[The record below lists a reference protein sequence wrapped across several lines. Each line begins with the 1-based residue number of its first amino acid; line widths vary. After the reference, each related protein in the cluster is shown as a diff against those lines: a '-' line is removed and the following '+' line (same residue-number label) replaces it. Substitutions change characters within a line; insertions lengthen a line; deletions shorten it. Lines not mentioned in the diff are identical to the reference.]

1 MLRIDAILAFF
12 PTEEGCSKYLVS
24 YSAIKSSYKGI
35 SNAHNSSFIT
45 AATLTPVIKSELQ
58 REEVHLNYSA
68 NSKHCKGS
76 VKWWIAQIVQEVLT
90 LGRKPPD

>member
-45 AATLTPVIKSELQ
+45 AVTLTPVIKSELQ
-58 REEVHLNYSA
+58 RESTLELLCESKALQGFCKMVDCPDSSRSI
-68 NSKHCKGS
+68 NSWTQTS
-76 VKWWIAQIVQEVLT
+76 
-90 LGRKPPD
+90 

>member
-35 SNAHNSSFIT
+35 SNA
-45 AATLTPVIKSELQ
+45 LTRRCVQTFSDLSDL
-58 REEVHLNYSA
+58 V
-68 NSKHCKGS
+68 SKFCT
-76 VKWWIAQIVQEVLT
+76 IENA
-90 LGRKPPD
+90 